1 MKIAAVLLIL
11 SVCYIAGTEQA
22 AAPAGVHTYPSRPWK
37 EMERKAQPEMEEF
50 RMKTQNAEAAQIP
63 YNNTDPD
70 LIEEMLQCANM
81 YCPGS
86 EKYYFYIKYQYAHS
100 CYTNTGRL
108 FVQEYF

>member
-63 YNNTDPD
+63 TDP
-70 LIEEMLQCANM
+70 EELRQCAKKD
-81 YCPGS
+81 CPKS
-86 EKYYFYIKYQYAHS
+86 EKQ
-100 CYTNTGRL
+100 
-108 FVQEYF
+108 